1 MSLTDLIKAL
11 APEVAQSLLHAKR
24 QRLTEALHMH
34 NQWNPKHIL
43 ILVVWNLH
51 PLHKLWHSPKRQRI
65 IVRFLYHIPF
75 SQWRFFYILCFG
87 SSKVINTSKLNK
99 LNNKDL
105 YKQ

>member
-65 IVRFLYHIPF
+65 IVSFLYHIAYF
-75 SQWRFFYILCFG
+75 TVVLFIFYFLGVVKSSIL
-87 SSKVINTSKLNK
+87 VNETS
-99 LNNKDL
+99 
-105 YKQ
+105 

>member
-24 QRLTEALHMH
+24 QRLTEALHVH

-43 ILVVWNLH
+43 ILIVWNLH

-65 IVRFLYHIPF
+65 IVRFLYDITYF
-75 SQWRFFYILCFG
+75 IVAFFIFYVLGVVKSSIL
-87 SSKVINTSKLNK
+87 VNETS
-99 LNNKDL
+99 
-105 YKQ
+105 

>member
-11 APEVAQSLLHAKR
+11 APEVAQSLLHTKR

-34 NQWNPKHIL
+34 NKWNPKHIL

-65 IVRFLYHIPF
+65 IVRFLYHITYF
-75 SQWRFFYILCFG
+75 TVAFFIFNVLGVVKSSILE
-87 SSKVINTSKLNK
+87 NETS
-99 LNNKDL
+99 
-105 YKQ
+105 

>member
-24 QRLTEALHMH
+24 QRLTEALHVH

-43 ILVVWNLH
+43 ILIVWNLH

-65 IVRFLYHIPF
+65 IVRFLYDITYF
-75 SQWRFFYILCFG
+75 IVAFFVFYVLGVVKSSIL
-87 SSKVINTSKLNK
+87 VNETS
-99 LNNKDL
+99 
-105 YKQ
+105 